1 MPQGQTMCVCAS
13 VCVWLG
19 AVCMW
24 ELWESICLLHEGGGE
39 MKTSAVNQ
47 TCSHLKYTRQAA
59 WSFVVM
65 PVHGGESTLEGKD
78 CAHAHDTNSAFNVI
92 SDSGMHACITKT
104 GLWSR
109 EMN

>member
-1 MPQGQTMCVCAS
+1 MCGSEPS
-13 VCVWLG
+13 VCG
-19 AVCMW
+19 NCGKAFVCYTR
-24 ELWESICLLHEGGGE
+24 GGGE

-47 TCSHLKYTRQAA
+47 TCSHLKYTHQAA

-104 GLWSR
+104 GL
-109 EMN
+109 